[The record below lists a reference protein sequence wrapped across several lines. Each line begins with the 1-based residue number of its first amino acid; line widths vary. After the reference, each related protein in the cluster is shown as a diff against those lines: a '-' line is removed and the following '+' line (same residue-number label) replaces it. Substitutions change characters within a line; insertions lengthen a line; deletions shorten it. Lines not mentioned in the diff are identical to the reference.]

1 MTELTRTGDVF
12 VLHLG
17 EGDLRFNATT
27 VGEINRALDEVEQ
40 AEGPRALVTTASGKV
55 FSNGLDLEF
64 IGTLGD
70 GWIAFIASVEALFA
84 RLLRLPLF
92 TVAAVQGHAFAGGAM
107 LALCHD
113 VRVMR
118 EDRGFLC
125 LPEIDL
131 GMAFTPG
138 MEALLAS
145 KLPQPALHRLAV
157 LGQRWSGPQALA
169 GGVVD
174 GVAAETDVLRIAVE
188 RAADLA
194 PKAGLTVTAIRKNF
208 YAATIA
214 ALDPSA
220 S

>member
-1 MTELTRTGDVF
+1 
-12 VLHLG
+12 
-17 EGDLRFNATT
+17 
-27 VGEINRALDEVEQ
+27 
-40 AEGPRALVTTASGKV
+40 
-55 FSNGLDLEF
+55 
-64 IGTLGD
+64 
-70 GWIAFIASVEALFA
+70 
-84 RLLRLPLF
+84 
-92 TVAAVQGHAFAGGAM
+92 M